1 MRQSKA
7 IAGAGV
13 VRTGAVSIRRGLVAI
28 VVAAGLAWAAY
39 GFAQEA
45 YISHRLDRQL
55 SDLRQQNALLA
66 AQNQGYFRDIQALIS
81 GTADEEEAR
90 LNGYARS
97 NERLY
102 LVTSTPTPAPAPT
115 PTAPRASPSSR

>member
-1 MRQSKA
+1 MRHSKA
-7 IAGAGV
+7 IVATGV
-13 VRTGAVSIRRGLVAI
+13 ARSGAVSLRRG
-28 VVAAGLAWAAY
+28 VVATVVVAGLAWAAY

-45 YISHRLDRQL
+45 YISHRLEGQL

-66 AQNQGYFRDIQALIS
+66 AQNQGYVRDIQALIS

-102 LVTSTPTPAPAPT
+102 LVTSTPTQSPT
-115 PTAPRASPSSR
+115 PTAPRASPSTR